1 MAEAGQYRC
10 HVRVFVQPSH
20 TTAKQLNDGI
30 SRSNRIAIV
39 RQLVEL
45 ARQLVETARRAS
57 VEAIAEAVE
66 LQYN

>member
-10 HVRVFVQPSH
+10 HVRVFVPPSH
-20 TTAKQLNDGI
+20 PTAKQLNNGI

-57 VEAIAEAVE
+57 VEAIAKAVE

>member
-10 HVRVFVQPSH
+10 HVRVFVPPSH
-20 TTAKQLNDGI
+20 PTAKQLNNGI

-45 ARQLVETARRAS
+45 AGQLEPARRAS